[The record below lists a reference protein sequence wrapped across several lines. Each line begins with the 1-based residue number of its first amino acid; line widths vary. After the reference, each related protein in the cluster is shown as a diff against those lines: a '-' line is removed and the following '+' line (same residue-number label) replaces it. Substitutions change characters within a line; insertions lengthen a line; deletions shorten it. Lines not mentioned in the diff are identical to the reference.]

1 MDRFLNVLICPH
13 QRRKHVQA
21 ELERLTPG
29 VMYMGR
35 LDMSELPLYRMEWA
49 ERREGVFVRWRRAI
63 LDTSVPRILSGR
75 LNCPILLAY
84 ICDEAIWGYALFYK
98 GSPVDQFRTVPG
110 YLGDGFADDTTPER
124 RAARL
129 TRHFPVEREDILE
142 YLTPWS
148 REEPEGGGP
157 QGDCW
162 QLEDFL
168 SRLVPW
174 AGGLLTSDQLTPT
187 DRKSVV

>member
-1 MDRFLNVLICPH
+1 M
-13 QRRKHVQA
+13 
-21 ELERLTPG
+21 
-29 VMYMGR
+29 
-35 LDMSELPLYRMEWA
+35 
-49 ERREGVFVRWRRAI
+49 
-63 LDTSVPRILSGR
+63 DTSVPRILSGR
-75 LNCPILLAY
+75 LNCPVLLAY

-168 SRLVPW
+168 SRLLNSNYVLCFFLDKILPVRRFN
-174 AGGLLTSDQLTPT
+174 LPVTFSKRLIIM
-187 DRKSVV
+187 